1 MDIKV
6 KDKVNQRHVGRNLQR
21 IRVYLGMKQEA
32 LASDL
37 GVSQQEISK
46 IEKQDE
52 IEDGLLTKI
61 AEVLGISTDVIKD
74 FDVEKAICNINN
86 YKDATISPGA
96 TATVYHVHRFQ
107 QILRKVTLLEEE
119 WIESMDDFFAEAA
132 RTVKVGGSLIMFMSL
147 IKIETIIK
155 LAEKHGFY
163 YKTTGIWH
171 KLNPMPRNMNLHF
184 INSTEAWLYFVYKKH
199 TGTFNND
206 GKAIHDFF
214 ETSVTPT
221 GERKFGKHPTQKP
234 LALMSQFVRLLSNEN
249 DTVMDPFMG
258 SGSSGEA
265 ALILKRNFIGSE
277 INADYFQISNERL
290 SLHGEQKNEL

>member
-96 TATVYHVHRFQ
+96 TATVYAAHTQ
-107 QILRKVTLLEEE
+107 QINPLEKVVEH
-119 WIESMDDFFAEAA
+119 AEAVVVHPFPDDRYRDRA
-132 RTVKVGGSLIMFMSL
+132 GDNRQ
-147 IKIETIIK
+147 IENA
-155 LAEKHGFY
+155 AE
-163 YKTTGIWH
+163 
-171 KLNPMPRNMNLHF
+171 R
-184 INSTEAWLYFVYKKH
+184 
-199 TGTFNND
+199 
-206 GKAIHDFF
+206 
-214 ETSVTPT
+214 
-221 GERKFGKHPTQKP
+221 
-234 LALMSQFVRLLSNEN
+234 
-249 DTVMDPFMG
+249 
-258 SGSSGEA
+258 
-265 ALILKRNFIGSE
+265 
-277 INADYFQISNERL
+277 
-290 SLHGEQKNEL
+290 

>member
-86 YKDATISPGA
+86 YKDVTISPGA
-96 TATVYHVHRFQ
+96 TATVYAAHTQ
-107 QILRKVTLLEEE
+107 QINPLEKVVELYERLLKSEQE
-119 WIESMDDFFAEAA
+119 
-132 RTVKVGGSLIMFMSL
+132 
-147 IKIETIIK
+147 KIEILRECIK
-155 LAEKHGFY
+155 Q
-163 YKTTGIWH
+163 
-171 KLNPMPRNMNLHF
+171 
-184 INSTEAWLYFVYKKH
+184 
-199 TGTFNND
+199 
-206 GKAIHDFF
+206 GK
-214 ETSVTPT
+214 
-221 GERKFGKHPTQKP
+221 
-234 LALMSQFVRLLSNEN
+234 
-249 DTVMDPFMG
+249 
-258 SGSSGEA
+258 
-265 ALILKRNFIGSE
+265 
-277 INADYFQISNERL
+277 
-290 SLHGEQKNEL
+290 

>member
-46 IEKQDE
+46 IEKQNE

-96 TATVYHVHRFQ
+96 TATVYAAHTQ
-107 QILRKVTLLEEE
+107 QINPLEKVVE
-119 WIESMDDFFAEAA
+119 
-132 RTVKVGGSLIMFMSL
+132 
-147 IKIETIIK
+147 
-155 LAEKHGFY
+155 
-163 YKTTGIWH
+163 
-171 KLNPMPRNMNLHF
+171 
-184 INSTEAWLYFVYKKH
+184 LY
-199 TGTFNND
+199 
-206 GKAIHDFF
+206 
-214 ETSVTPT
+214 E
-221 GERKFGKHPTQKP
+221 
-234 LALMSQFVRLLSNEN
+234 RLLKSEQEKIRDSKRVHKAGQIINRLEYGN
-249 DTVMDPFMG
+249 GKVHKYD
-258 SGSSGEA
+258 SSG
-265 ALILKRNFIGSE
+265 K
-277 INADYFQISNERL
+277 
-290 SLHGEQKNEL
+290 KN

>member
-74 FDVEKAICNINN
+74 FDVEKAICNINS

-96 TATVYHVHRFQ
+96 TATVYAAHTQ
-107 QILRKVTLLEEE
+107 QINPLEKVVELYERLLKSEQE
-119 WIESMDDFFAEAA
+119 
-132 RTVKVGGSLIMFMSL
+132 
-147 IKIETIIK
+147 KIEILRECIK
-155 LAEKHGFY
+155 Q
-163 YKTTGIWH
+163 
-171 KLNPMPRNMNLHF
+171 
-184 INSTEAWLYFVYKKH
+184 
-199 TGTFNND
+199 
-206 GKAIHDFF
+206 GK
-214 ETSVTPT
+214 
-221 GERKFGKHPTQKP
+221 
-234 LALMSQFVRLLSNEN
+234 
-249 DTVMDPFMG
+249 
-258 SGSSGEA
+258 
-265 ALILKRNFIGSE
+265 
-277 INADYFQISNERL
+277 
-290 SLHGEQKNEL
+290 